1 MCFGRG
7 SCIIRDGL
15 VRKYFHVAGK
25 VNVTMQVS
33 KRWGIVAA
41 AGLGLLSGALS
52 TTAQDSYKAR
62 LSALPADAKTRPALA
77 GEGTVTATL
86 AGAKLTLNGTFEG
99 LKTDATMAELR
110 DGGMAGVRG
119 PALGTLTI
127 TKAMKGN
134 ITGSMD
140 LNPTQVAHLKK
151 GGLYVQIYTE
161 KPADGTLWGWLIR

>member
-1 MCFGRG
+1 MSFDRG

-15 VRKYFHVAGK
+15 VRKYFHVAGE

-33 KRWGIVAA
+33 KNWGIVAA
-41 AGLGLLSGALS
+41 VALGLVCGALS
-52 TTAQDSYKAR
+52 IVAQDSYKAR
-62 LSALPADAKTRPALA
+62 LSALPADAKTRPDLA

-86 AGAKLTLNGTFEG
+86 AGTKLTLTGTFEG
-99 LKTDATMAELR
+99 LKTNAVMVELR

-127 TKAMKGN
+127 TKAMKGT

-140 LNPTQVAHLKK
+140 LNPTQLAHLKK